1 MKTVLVYLF
10 LVIFLLPV
18 MAQNGSKL
26 IEAIMYQEFDK
37 AKDLIKNGADINYQ
51 DESSGS
57 NALMLACQYNFI
69 DMAKFLI
76 ENNADLN
83 LSDKNGKTALMIS
96 AGVSEDLFNL
106 LLSNGADL
114 EMKAN
119 DGTTVFT
126 QACMGVL
133 REKVTISFVQ
143 TLIDKGANVDEAPSS
158 GRSEGYTRLM
168 MAARNKQPDL
178 VKLLAKNGADVNKMS
193 KDGKTALI
201 LAEKK
206 NDQEMISLLKSLG
219 AK

>member
-1 MKTVLVYLF
+1 MKSHVQMKKVLVYLF
-10 LVIFLLPV
+10 LVIFLLPL

-37 AKDLIKNGADINYQ
+37 AKDLVK
-51 DESSGS
+51 
-57 NALMLACQYNFI
+57 
-69 DMAKFLI
+69 
-76 ENNADLN
+76 
-83 LSDKNGKTALMIS
+83 
-96 AGVSEDLFNL
+96 
-106 LLSNGADL
+106 NGADL

-133 REKVTISFVQ
+133 REKVTITFVQ
-143 TLIDKGANVDEAPSS
+143 TLIDKGANVDEAPTS

-178 VKLLAKNGADVNKMS
+178 VKLLVKNGADVNKMS
-193 KDGKTALI
+193 KDGKTALS